1 MLRPLYRCMLRLHPP
16 GFRKRFED
24 EILSIFDAA
33 ATSRDRIRLLVD
45 GVLSLARQWMLRSEF
60 WQGAPLKPAQ
70 TAPDGIP
77 CFYSFDTFR
86 PRTTAVIHG
95 SILTVTLFLATC
107 YAIRYSWIHVLHVRI
122 PEVQFERSQ
131 WLPGTGAP
139 SSQSPVSPMAAIK
152 ASAPF
157 PSPSRPPLSQVEASG
172 TKTGV
177 EIERGPQSPRKARP
191 KPEESFSTTL
201 SPPSPAVTSAET
213 PTAETLTETGLD
225 PGYRHL
231 VIDRATT
238 HLKRYYIDPVAAG
251 KMATALRRHERNGDD
266 DDATDGAA
274 LADLLTNQMRQVS
287 NDQHLAVLYA
297 EIAPPEHQAGST
309 PEILARYQKEMER
322 TNCTFERVELL
333 PNNIGY
339 VKLNSF
345 PDLSICRSTAATAM
359 TSLNEADAIIF
370 DLRDN
375 HGGVPAMVAFMASYL
390 FEHPTH
396 LEDFYNRAE
405 HSTLQSWTLSPVVG
419 NKLADKPAYVLI
431 SHSTFSGAEEFSYD
445 MKMLKRATLV
455 GETTAGGAHMTRPR
469 RIDPHFSVRVPDT
482 TPINP
487 VSKTNWEGTGVS
499 PDVKVRAAD
508 ALTIAEKLAANKILR
523 K

>member
-1 MLRPLYRCMLRLHPP
+1 MLRPVYRCMLRLHPP

-24 EILSIFDAA
+24 EILSIFDGA

-60 WQGAPLKPAQ
+60 WQGAPLKPVQ
-70 TAPDGIP
+70 TAPNGIP

-86 PRTTAVIHG
+86 PRTSAVIHG
-95 SILTVTLFLATC
+95 SILTVTLFLATS

-131 WLPGTGAP
+131 WLPGTGA
-139 SSQSPVSPMAAIK
+139 SSSPPVSHMEAIK
-152 ASAPF
+152 ASAPSR
-157 PSPSRPPLSQVEASG
+157 SPSRPSLSQSQVPA
-172 TKTGV
+172 TKPIGEV
-177 EIERGPQSPRKARP
+177 DRVRHPSWKARKA
-191 KPEESFSTTL
+191 EESFSKTL
-201 SPPSPAVTSAET
+201 APQSPAVISAATPPAET
-213 PTAETLTETGLD
+213 PLEGGLD

-231 VIDRATT
+231 VIDRAIT
-238 HLKRYYIDPVAAG
+238 HLEHYYIDPVAAR
-251 KMATALRRHERNGDD
+251 KMATALRKHERNGDD
-266 DDATDGAA
+266 DATDGAGFA
-274 LADLLTNQMRQVS
+274 GLLTSQMRQVS
-287 NDQHLAVLYA
+287 DDQHLAVLYA
-297 EIAPPEHQAGST
+297 EIAPAEHQAGST
-309 PEILARYQKEMER
+309 PEILARYQQEMER
-322 TNCTFERVELL
+322 TNCTFERVEVL

-431 SHSTFSGAEEFSYD
+431 SDSTFSGAEEFAYD
-445 MKMLKRATLV
+445 MRMLKRATLV
-455 GETTAGGAHMTRPR
+455 GERTAGGAHMTRPR
-469 RIDPHFSVRVPDT
+469 RIDPHFTIRVPDT

-487 VSKTNWEGTGVS
+487 ISKTNWEGTGVS
-499 PDVKVRAAD
+499 PDVKVRATD
-508 ALTIAEKLAANKILR
+508 ALTVAEKLAANELQR

>member
-1 MLRPLYRCMLRLHPP
+1 MLRPLYHCMLRLHPP

-60 WQGAPLKPAQ
+60 WQGAPLQPVQ
-70 TAPDGIP
+70 PAPDGIP

-95 SILTVTLFLATC
+95 SILSVTLFLATS

-131 WLPGTGAP
+131 WLPGTAAS
-139 SSQSPVSPMAAIK
+139 SSQSPVSPMEAIK
-152 ASAPF
+152 ASAPV
-157 PSPSRPPLSQVEASG
+157 PSPSRLSLSQAQVPATRAIG
-172 TKTGV
+172 
-177 EIERGPQSPRKARP
+177 EIDHVRQPYWKARKAD
-191 KPEESFSTTL
+191 ESFSKTL
-201 SPPSPAVTSAET
+201 APRSPAVASAWA
-213 PTAETLTETGLD
+213 PPAEIPREAGLD

-231 VIDRATT
+231 VIDRAIT
-238 HLKRYYIDPVAAG
+238 HLEHYYIDPHAAR

-266 DDATDGAA
+266 DATDGTAF
-274 LADLLTNQMRQVS
+274 ADLLTNQMRQVS

-297 EIAPPEHQAGST
+297 EIAPPEQQAGST

-322 TNCTFERVELL
+322 TNCTFERVEVL

-345 PDLSICRSTAATAM
+345 PDLSICRSTAAAAM

-390 FEHPTH
+390 FEHPTQ

-405 HSTLQSWTLSPVVG
+405 HSTLQSWTLSPVFG

-469 RIDPHFSVRVPDT
+469 RIDPHFSIRVPDT

-499 PDVKVRAAD
+499 PDVKVRATD
-508 ALTIAEKLAANKILR
+508 ALTIAEKLAANKMLR